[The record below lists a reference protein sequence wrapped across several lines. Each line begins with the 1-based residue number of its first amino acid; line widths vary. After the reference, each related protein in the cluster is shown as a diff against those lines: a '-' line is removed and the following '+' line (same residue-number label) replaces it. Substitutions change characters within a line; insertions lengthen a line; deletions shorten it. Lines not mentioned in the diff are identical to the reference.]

1 MNLTQEWDIP
11 LAESQ
16 EITNLIDHFDQIMK
30 EVEFY
35 DQENPR
41 QLLTRVKRFFRRSG
55 IDHMESNP
63 SVGFLAYQGL
73 SSSKEIKLHAHGGVG
88 MARMDVNIGIY
99 VNLFEILD
107 IW

>member
-1 MNLTQEWDIP
+1 MCIRDWLRMTLLEHLEMNLTQEWDIP

-55 IDHMESNP
+55 IDHMESNI
-63 SVGFLAYQGL
+63 FRGL
-73 SSSKEIKLHAHGGVG
+73 FSAIQKKLK
-88 MARMDVNIGIY
+88 
-99 VNLFEILD
+99 
-107 IW
+107 